1 MAVIQTLHG
10 PLAKHC
16 FGKRCVSIRFL
27 NIIVPVHDQVAGNG
41 AFPEA
46 VRMAGYSG
54 TPLPRKL
61 GIKEG
66 ATVVLL
72 DAPEGFEALLDP
84 LPTGVSVERVP
95 GTAFAEPGAPSTYST
110 STVSTSTDS
119 TGTVPNSTAFLDGRL
134 IDVVVG
140 FTTRRD
146 TLARWVA
153 EVRPALKPAGAL
165 WIAWPKRASG
175 LATEVDDNVV
185 REIALP
191 TGLVDNKVCAVD
203 ETWSGLRLVVRRE
216 LRRGA

>member
-1 MAVIQTLHG
+1 
-10 PLAKHC
+10 
-16 FGKRCVSIRFL
+16 L
-27 NIIVPVHDQVAGNG
+27 NIIRIQHDRVAGNDS
-41 AFPEA
+41 FPEA

-72 DAPEGFEALLDP
+72 DAPKDFEALLDP
-84 LPTGVSVERVP
+84 LPTGVTVERAP
-95 GTAFAEPGAPSTYST
+95 ATAFAGASS
-110 STVSTSTDS
+110 SDADS
-119 TGTVPNSTAFLDGRL
+119 AGGSFLGGEL
-134 IDVVVG
+134 VDVVVG

-146 TLARWVA
+146 LLARWIV
-153 EVRPALKPAGAL
+153 EVRPVLKPAGGL

-175 LATEVDDNVV
+175 LATEVDDHVV
-185 REIALP
+185 RELALP

-203 ETWSGLRLVVRRE
+203 ETWTGLRLVVRRE

>member
-1 MAVIQTLHG
+1 LPIQAVEVMAVIQTRDG
-10 PLAKHC
+10 PLAKH
-16 FGKRCVSIRFL
+16 RVSIRFL
-27 NIIVPVHDQVAGNG
+27 NIILPRHNQVAGNG

-54 TPLPRKL
+54 TLLPRKL

-84 LPTGVSVERVP
+84 LPVGVTVERAP
-95 GTAFAEPGAPSTYST
+95 AMAFSGSGSPSADSAGA
-110 STVSTSTDS
+110 D
-119 TGTVPNSTAFLDGRL
+119 FLDGRL

-140 FTTRRD
+140 FTRRRD
-146 TLARWVA
+146 TLARWVVA
-153 EVRPALKPAGAL
+153 VRPALKPAGAL

-185 REIALP
+185 RELALP

-203 ETWSGLRLVVRRE
+203 ETWTGLRLVVRRE